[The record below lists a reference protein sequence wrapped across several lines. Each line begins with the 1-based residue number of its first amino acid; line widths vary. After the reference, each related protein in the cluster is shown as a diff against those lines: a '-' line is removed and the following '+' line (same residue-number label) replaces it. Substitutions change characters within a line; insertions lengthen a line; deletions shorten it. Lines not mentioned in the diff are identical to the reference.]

1 MEEVDKLVGTMSLK
15 NRAERIRKQ
24 IWLRELRERTQ
35 HRSIVLR
42 PQTVRA
48 MWMRYSHKTDASILV
63 KGIG

>member
-1 MEEVDKLVGTMSLK
+1 MEEVDKLVGMISQK

-35 HRSIVLR
+35 YRSIILR

-48 MWMRYSHKTDASILV
+48 MWMRYSHKDDASVLI
-63 KGIG
+63 KRQ